1 MEGREG
7 TLYFQVIHGRVARQI
22 NTGYRLF
29 PSEWDGRTSEI
40 ILPVSG
46 DSRKHH
52 LLALKERMDKDISRL
67 ESIIAG
73 LEHSGG
79 TYPAG
84 RVVELFH
91 NPPPED
97 RYNLRPLEKGS

>member
-1 MEGREG
+1 M
-7 TLYFQVIHGRVARQI
+7 
-22 NTGYRLF
+22 
-29 PSEWDGRTSEI
+29 SEI
-40 ILPVSG
+40 VLTTFDMINAMAEKKQKKAMELYY
-46 DSRKHH
+46 D

-91 NPPPED
+91 NPPP
-97 RYNLRPLEKGS
+97 GGQI

>member
-1 MEGREG
+1 
-7 TLYFQVIHGRVARQI
+7 
-22 NTGYRLF
+22 
-29 PSEWDGRTSEI
+29 
-40 ILPVSG
+40 
-46 DSRKHH
+46 
-52 LLALKERMDKDISRL
+52 MDKDISRL

-91 NPPPED
+91 NPPP
-97 RYNLRPLEKGS
+97 GGQI

>member
-1 MEGREG
+1 M
-7 TLYFQVIHGRVARQI
+7 
-22 NTGYRLF
+22 
-29 PSEWDGRTSEI
+29 SEI
-40 ILPVSG
+40 VLTTFDI
-46 DSRKHH
+46 SRKHH

-91 NPPPED
+91 NPPPE
-97 RYNLRPLEKGS
+97 GQI